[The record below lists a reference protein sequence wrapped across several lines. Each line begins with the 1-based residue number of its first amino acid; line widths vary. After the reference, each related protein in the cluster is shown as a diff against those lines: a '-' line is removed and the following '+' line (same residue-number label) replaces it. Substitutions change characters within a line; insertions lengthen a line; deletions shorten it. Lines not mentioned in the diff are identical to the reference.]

1 MKLGYSTW
9 STQTM
14 PLEEAIREL
23 ARIGYDGVEIAV
35 NPGWT
40 GHVDDLD
47 GAARQRIRRL
57 LDDTGVELSA
67 LVSGHRNQV
76 AEPAEYEQGK
86 QRYLRELDLALEW
99 AKPGLIPSMDVAVG
113 GRSEQWEELKQLIVE
128 RVGETVALAAE
139 RNVVVALEPHVGQAI
154 DRPEKMLWV
163 IEQVSSPF
171 CKVNFD
177 ISHFEVQG
185 IPMAH
190 SIPLMAPHTEHVH
203 IKDERGLAPNHEFL
217 IPGEGEF
224 DYVKYLTLMDR
235 HGYRGHISPE
245 ISIMVQRRP
254 NYDPIAAMEQ
264 TYRVVADAFER
275 SGVPRER
282 RALRG

>member
-9 STQTM
+9 STKEQ
-14 PLEEAIREL
+14 PIEETIREL

-40 GHVDDLD
+40 SDVDGLD
-47 GAARQRIRRL
+47 AAARKRIRQL
-57 LDDTGVELSA
+57 LDDTGLELSA
-67 LVSGHRNQV
+67 LVSGHREQV
-76 AEPAEYEQGK
+76 AEPAAYQQGRA
-86 QRYLRELDLALEW
+86 RYLRELDLALEW
-99 AKPGLIPSMDVAVG
+99 ARPGLIPSMDVAVG
-113 GRSEQWEELKQLIVE
+113 GKSEQWDQLKNLIVD
-128 RVGETVALAAE
+128 RVGETVALSAE

-185 IPMAH
+185 IPMDD

-217 IPGEGEF
+217 IPGEGDF
-224 DYVKYLTLMDR
+224 DYVEYLKLMHQ
-235 HGYRGHISPE
+235 HGYRGHISAE
-245 ISIMVQRRP
+245 ISLMVQRRP
-254 NYDPIAAMEQ
+254 SYDAVAAMEQ
-264 TYRVVADAFER
+264 TYRVVAEAFER
-275 SGVPRER
+275 AGVPRER
-282 RALRG
+282 R

>member
-1 MKLGYSTW
+1 VKLGFSTW
-9 STQTM
+9 STKEQA
-14 PLEEAIREL
+14 LEETIRHL
-23 ARIGYDGVEIAV
+23 DRIGYDGVEIAV

-47 GAARQRIRRL
+47 RDARKRIRKL
-57 LDDTGVELSA
+57 LDDTGIELSA

-76 AEPAEYEQGK
+76 AEKAEYEQGK
-86 QRYLRELDLALEW
+86 ARYLRELDLALEW

-113 GRSEQWEELKQLIVE
+113 GKSEEWESLKNLIVD
-128 RVGETVALAAE
+128 RVSETVAISAQ

-163 IEQVSSPF
+163 IEKVNSPF
-171 CKVNFD
+171 CRVNFD
-177 ISHFEVQG
+177 ISHFNVQG
-185 IPMAH
+185 MTIDETV
-190 SIPLMAPHTEHVH
+190 PLMAPHTEHTH

-217 IPGEGEF
+217 IPGEGVF
-224 DYVKYLTLMDR
+224 DYVHYLRSMQQ

-245 ISIMVQRRP
+245 ISLMVQRRP
-254 NYDPIAAMEQ
+254 NYDPVAAMEQ

-282 RALRG
+282 RRS

>member
-1 MKLGYSTW
+1 VKLGYSTW
-9 STQTM
+9 STQKL
-14 PLEEAIREL
+14 PLEDTIREL

-35 NPGWT
+35 NPGWS

-47 GAARQRIRRL
+47 AADRRRIRRVL
-57 LDDTGVELSA
+57 NETGVELSA

-99 AKPGLIPSMDVAVG
+99 ARPGLTPSMDVAVG
-113 GRSEQWEELKQLIVE
+113 GTSAQWEELKHLIVE
-128 RVGETVALAAE
+128 RVGETVALAAS
-139 RNVVVALEPHVGQAI
+139 RQIVVALEPHVGQAI
-154 DRPEKMLWV
+154 DQPEKMLWV
-163 IEQVSSPF
+163 IEQVGSRY
-171 CKVNFD
+171 CRVNFD

-185 IPMAH
+185 IPMEH

-224 DYVKYLTLMDR
+224 DYVKYLELMQK

-245 ISIMVQRRP
+245 ISLMVQRRP
-254 NYDPIAAMEQ
+254 GYDAVAAMEQ

-275 SGVPRER
+275 SGVPRQR
-282 RALRG
+282 RG

>member
-9 STQTM
+9 STQKM
-14 PLEEAIREL
+14 PLDDAIREL

-35 NPGWT
+35 NPGWS

-47 GAARQRIRRL
+47 AAARRRIRQL

-76 AEPAEYEQGK
+76 AAATEYGQGK

-99 AKPGLIPSMDVAVG
+99 ARPGLIPSMDVAVG
-113 GRSEQWEELKQLIVE
+113 GKSEQWEELKQLIVE

-139 RNVVVALEPHVGQAI
+139 RKVVVALEPHVGQAI
-154 DRPEKMLWV
+154 DQPEKMLWV
-163 IEQVSSPF
+163 IEQVGSPY

-185 IPMAH
+185 IPMDH

-224 DYVKYLTLMDR
+224 DYVKYLTLMHQ

-245 ISIMVQRRP
+245 ISVMVQRRP
-254 NYDPIAAMEQ
+254 TYDAIAAMEQ

-282 RALRG
+282 RAP